1 MYNSVA
7 LGTSVMLGN
16 HHLHLVPNTFNTS
29 VPTKQSCLFV
39 HHHQLPA
46 LSNYFSASCCC
57 SVTKSYPTLCNPMD
71 YVCQAP
77 LSSTIFWSLLKFM
90 SIESLILSISY
101 ISISFTV
108 TLFSSCPQSYPASE
122 SFPMSQYCPS
132 GGQSF
137 GASASVLPMN
147 SQG

>member
-90 SIESLILSISY
+90 SFESVILSNRFIHCHPLLLLP
-101 ISISFTV
+101 SILPSIRI
-108 TLFSSCPQSYPASE
+108 FSNE
-122 SFPMSQYCPS
+122 
-132 GGQSF
+132 
-137 GASASVLPMN
+137 SVLPIRWPKFWSFSISPSN
-147 SQG
+147 E